1 MSQQIIAVTAAPR
14 ARQIMNSGERL
25 QMMTP
30 PANHRPNPPTTLQV
44 VRGYV
49 LLPHAVPIIVVLIA
63 TAGFALVAAGGWPGL
78 IPMATLLGAMLGGQ
92 LAVGAVNE
100 LVDAELDAIAQPYKP
115 IPAGLVSRRGAWM
128 MTIAGL
134 LLMTALSLRFGPA
147 SFLICA
153 LGNGAGIAYSLWFK
167 RTIWSWV
174 PYLVALPLLPI
185 WVWTSLSHQV
195 HPGLLAIYPIGAP
208 AVIAVQ
214 IAQSLPDIATDQQAS
229 VRTLAVALG
238 PNRAR
243 RFCWAALLLAAVI
256 AVALAPRL
264 TGHRTPV
271 VIAALIAAALVALN
285 ALIWRRNP
293 RQGAVAAFPCVATGA
308 VALGLGWTIALLTS

>member
-1 MSQQIIAVTAAPR
+1 
-14 ARQIMNSGERL
+14 
-25 QMMTP
+25 MTHPATHRPSP
-30 PANHRPNPPTTLQV
+30 PASSPTPLQV

-49 LLPHAVPIIVVLIA
+49 LLPHAVPIIVVLAA

-92 LAVGAVNE
+92 LAVGAINE
-100 LVDAELDAIAQPYKP
+100 LVDADLDAIAQPHKP
-115 IPAGLVSRRGAWM
+115 IPAGLVSRRGAWV

-134 LLMTALSLRFGPA
+134 LLMTVLSLRFGPA
-147 SFLICA
+147 SFLICG

-185 WVWTSLSHQV
+185 WVWTSLSEV

-214 IAQSLPDIATDQQAS
+214 IAQSLPDIAADQQAS

-238 PNRAR
+238 PARAR
-243 RFCWAALLLAAVI
+243 RACWTALLLAALV

-264 TGHRTPV
+264 TGHPAPV
-271 VIAALIAAALVALN
+271 MITALIAAALIVLN
-285 ALIWRRNP
+285 ALIWRQDAR
-293 RQGAVAAFPCVATGA
+293 RGAVAAFPCVATGA
-308 VALGLGWTIALLTS
+308 VALGLGWTIALLTP

>member
-1 MSQQIIAVTAAPR
+1 
-14 ARQIMNSGERL
+14 
-25 QMMTP
+25 
-30 PANHRPNPPTTLQV
+30 
-44 VRGYV
+44 
-49 LLPHAVPIIVVLIA
+49 
-63 TAGFALVAAGGWPGL
+63 
-78 IPMATLLGAMLGGQ
+78 
-92 LAVGAVNE
+92 
-100 LVDAELDAIAQPYKP
+100 
-115 IPAGLVSRRGAWM
+115 

-134 LLMTALSLRFGPA
+134 LLMTVLSMRFGPA

-185 WVWTSLSHQV
+185 WVWTSLSEV

-214 IAQSLPDIATDQQAS
+214 IAQSLPDIAADRQAS

-238 PNRAR
+238 PTRAR
-243 RFCWAALLLAAVI
+243 RACWTALLLAALV

-264 TGHRTPV
+264 TGHPAPV
-271 VIAALIAAALVALN
+271 IIAALIAAALILLN
-285 ALIWRRNP
+285 ALIWRQDAR
-293 RQGAVAAFPCVATGA
+293 RGAVAAFPCVATGA
-308 VALGLGWTIALLTS
+308 VALGLGWTIALLTP